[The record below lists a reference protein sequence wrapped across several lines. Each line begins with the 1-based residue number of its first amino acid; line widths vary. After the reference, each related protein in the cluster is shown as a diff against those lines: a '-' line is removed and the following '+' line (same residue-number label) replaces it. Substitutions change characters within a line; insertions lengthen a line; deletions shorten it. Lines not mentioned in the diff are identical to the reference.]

1 MIAISAGEYGDGPPD
16 ELEPGSVVASEVKR
30 LIEHPRLEAARLDRV
45 AEAGEAAS
53 TIVIEM
59 AKVARFVVP
68 IVLIVVGVVL
78 GLYFAL
84 R

>member
-1 MIAISAGEYGDGPPD
+1 MSDREYGDVLPD

-30 LIEHPRLEAARLDRV
+30 LVEHPRLEAARLEDV
-45 AEAGEAAS
+45 ADAGEAGS
-53 TIVIEM
+53 TVLIEI

-68 IVLIVVGVVL
+68 IVLIVVGAVL
-78 GLYFAL
+78 GLYLVL

>member
-1 MIAISAGEYGDGPPD
+1 VG
-16 ELEPGSVVASEVKR
+16 
-30 LIEHPRLEAARLDRV
+30 
-45 AEAGEAAS
+45 EAGA
-53 TIVIEM
+53 TVVIEI

-68 IVLIVVGVVL
+68 IVLIMVGVVL

>member
-1 MIAISAGEYGDGPPD
+1 MSDGEHGDVLPD

-30 LIEHPRLEAARLDRV
+30 LVEHPRLEAARLDDV
-45 AEAGEAAS
+45 ANAGEAGS
-53 TIVIEM
+53 TVLIEI

-68 IVLIVVGVVL
+68 IVLIVVGTVL
-78 GLYFAL
+78 GLYLAL

>member
-1 MIAISAGEYGDGPPD
+1 MSDREYGDALPD

-30 LIEHPRLEAARLDRV
+30 LVEHPRLEAARLNGV
-45 AEAGEAAS
+45 ADEGEAGS
-53 TIVIEM
+53 TVLIEI

-68 IVLIVVGVVL
+68 IVLIVAGAVL
-78 GLYFAL
+78 GLYLVL